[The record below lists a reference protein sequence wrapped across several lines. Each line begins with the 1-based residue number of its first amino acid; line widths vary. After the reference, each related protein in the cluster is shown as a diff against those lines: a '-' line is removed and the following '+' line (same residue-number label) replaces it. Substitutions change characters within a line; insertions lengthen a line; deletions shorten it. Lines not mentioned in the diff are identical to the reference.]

1 MEQYNSLFVDLFN
14 HHGMTDMGRS
24 IFFFFF
30 LMRYPCARLGKISK
44 DPFGQYLI
52 FPDQCVAKTAYFDFL
67 KEKKL
72 LNRSFEARLIHE
84 K

>member
-14 HHGMTDMGRS
+14 HRGMSELSRG
-24 IFFFFF
+24 IF
-30 LMRYPCARLGKISK
+30 LVSLIMRYPCARLGKISK

-52 FPDQCVAKTAYFDFL
+52 FPDQCIEKSAYFDFL